1 MSDLLEKDL
10 LETIC
15 SILDIYDPDLLKI
28 LLEILE
34 EIFKLGDFLEEN
46 HRNSQFDI
54 FLGNSSSLSKLK
66 GFLWHNSSKVKEKAQ
81 EILNVY
87 FES

>member
-1 MSDLLEKDL
+1 MGDLLEKGL

-34 EIFKLGDFLEEN
+34 EIFQYGDFLEEN
-46 HRNSQFDI
+46 HRNSQVDI
-54 FLGNSSSLSKLK
+54 FLRDSSNLSKLE
-66 GFLWHNSSKVKEKAQ
+66 GLLSHNSSKVKEKAQ
-81 EILNVY
+81 EILDVY